1 MSRRQNSPSVGDN
14 SAPEHPLIAPL
25 ERISDELKLLRTVL
39 DEIRTDLQWAVQN
52 DRSASEASM
61 PVRRSAG
68 EFISLFDE
76 GDAVE
81 VNDGIH
87 VSFGEVESIDDATNE
102 ATVILIPSNQVITV
116 SQDSI
121 SRVVP
126 DQLRRAFESEVNEAS
141 TDPAVSESQSSRP
154 PAGSRTD
161 RLF

>member
-1 MSRRQNSPSVGDN
+1 MARRQPSPSVGDN
-14 SAPEHPLIAPL
+14 SAPEHPLVAPL
-25 ERISDELKLLRTVL
+25 ERIADELKLLRMAL

-52 DRSASEASM
+52 SRSVSETSI
-61 PVRRSAG
+61 PPRSSAG
-68 EFISLFDE
+68 EFIPLFDE

-87 VSFGEVESIDDATNE
+87 VSFGEVESIDDATNK
-102 ATVILIPSNQVITV
+102 ATVILIPSNEVITV

-126 DQLRRAFESEVNEAS
+126 DQLRRAFESEVSEAS
-141 TDPAVSESQSSRP
+141 TVPVIPESQSPRP